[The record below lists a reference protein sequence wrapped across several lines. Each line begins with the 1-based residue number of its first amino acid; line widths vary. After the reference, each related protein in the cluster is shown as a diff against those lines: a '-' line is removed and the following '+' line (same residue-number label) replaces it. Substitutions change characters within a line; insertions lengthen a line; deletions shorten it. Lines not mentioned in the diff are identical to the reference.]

1 MLTALILI
9 CSIVATPD
17 LADCSEKNARV
28 VMVVPER
35 FQSPI
40 TCAMHGQAYVAET
53 AIGRDLAETDRIKVV
68 CTHREPQELPVT
80 KAPSRRPIAERTV
93 DERQGD
99 GR

>member
-9 CSIVATPD
+9 CSVLATPD

-28 VMVVPER
+28 VMVVPEQ

-40 TCAMHGQAYVAET
+40 TCAMHGQTYVAET

-68 CTHREPQELPVT
+68 CTHREPQEPPVA
-80 KAPSRRPIAERTV
+80 KAPSRPPIAERAL
-93 DERQGD
+93 DER
-99 GR
+99 